1 MNHAEAIRSERKIFS
16 TRSFNAPRELVWQ
29 AWTDPEKII
38 HWWGP
43 EGFTTTIDKM
53 DFRVGGEWLFTM
65 HGPDGTDYP
74 NHKTFLEIIVPER
87 IVMAHNGPPKHTMT
101 ITFEADGEGTRLTML
116 HVFESLTDHDLAVN
130 THRAVE
136 GAIQHLARL
145 DEFLASAEQP

>member
-1 MNHAEAIRSERKIFS
+1 MSHAEAIRSEQKIFS

-29 AWTDPEKII
+29 AWTDPEKIT

-43 EGFTTTIDKM
+43 DGFTTTIDKM

-65 HGPDGTDYP
+65 HGPDDTDYP
-74 NHKTFLEIIVPER
+74 NHQTFLEITVPER

-101 ITFEADGEGTRLTML
+101 ITFEADGDGTRLTML
-116 HVFESLTDHDLAVN
+116 HVFDSPSDYDLAVN
-130 THRAVE
+130 THHAVE

-145 DEFLASAEQP
+145 DEFLASAEQS